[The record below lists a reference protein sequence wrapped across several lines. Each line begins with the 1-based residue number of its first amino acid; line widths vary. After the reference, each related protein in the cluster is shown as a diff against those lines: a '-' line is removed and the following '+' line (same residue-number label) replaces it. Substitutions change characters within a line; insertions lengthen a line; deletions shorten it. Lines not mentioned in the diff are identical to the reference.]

1 MVLNLENQI
10 NEVLAHRGLVLKYK
24 ETMPSSAEDM
34 YEFNAWFEDNQLNRY
49 PFHTFFIR
57 NTENKPDFNYKRKA
71 LKMLLN
77 LIIEA
82 YFDNVNPITK
92 KDGDK

>member
-24 ETMPSSAEDM
+24 EITPSSAEDR
-34 YEFNAWFEDNQLNRY
+34 YEFNVWLEDNQLNKY

-57 NTENKPDFNYKRKA
+57 NIDNKPDFNYKRKA

-77 LIIEA
+77 TIIEA

-92 KDGDK
+92 KDGNK

>member
-10 NEVLAHRGLVLKYK
+10 NNVLAGRGLALRYK
-24 ETMPSSAEDM
+24 ETNPSSSEDM
-34 YEFNAWFEDNQLNRY
+34 YEFEVWFEDNKLNKY

-71 LKMLLN
+71 LTMLLN
-77 LIIEA
+77 VIIEG
-82 YFDNVNPITK
+82 YFDNVNPVTK
-92 KDGDK
+92 KNGN

>member
-10 NEVLAHRGLVLKYK
+10 NEVLSHRGLVLKYK
-24 ETMPSSAEDM
+24 EIMPSSAEDM
-34 YEFNAWFEDNQLNRY
+34 YEFTAWFEDNNLNKY

-92 KDGDK
+92 KDGNK

>member
-34 YEFNAWFEDNQLNRY
+34 YEFIAWFEDNQLNRY

-92 KDGDK
+92 KDGNK

>member
-1 MVLNLENQI
+1 MILNLENQI
-10 NEVLAHRGLVLKYK
+10 NDVLSHRGLVLKYK
-24 ETMPSSAEDM
+24 ETIPSSAEDM
-34 YEFNAWFEDNQLNRY
+34 YEFNVWFEDNQLNRY

-71 LKMLLN
+71 LKLLLN

-82 YFDNVNPITK
+82 YFDNINPIVK

>member
-10 NEVLAHRGLVLKYK
+10 NEILSHRGLVLKYK

-34 YEFNAWFEDNQLNRY
+34 YEFNIWFEDNQLNRY

-57 NTENKPDFNYKRKA
+57 NIDNKPDFNYKRKA

-77 LIIEA
+77 TIIEA
-82 YFDNVNPITK
+82 YFDNINPVTK
-92 KDGDK
+92 KNGNK

>member
-10 NEVLAHRGLVLKYK
+10 NAVLAHRGLVLKYK
-24 ETMPSSAEDM
+24 ETMPSSVEDM
-34 YEFNAWFEDNQLNRY
+34 YEFNVWFEDNQFNKY

-57 NTENKPDFNYKRKA
+57 NIENKPDFNYKRKA

-77 LIIEA
+77 IMIEG
-82 YFDNVNPITK
+82 YFDNINPITK
-92 KDGDK
+92 KDGNK

>member
-10 NEVLAHRGLVLKYK
+10 NNVLARRGLVLRYK
-24 ETMPSSAEDM
+24 ETNPSSSEDM
-34 YEFNAWFEDNQLNRY
+34 YEFEAWFEDNKLNKY

-57 NTENKPDFNYKRKA
+57 NTENKSDFNYKRKA
-71 LKMLLN
+71 LTMLLN
-77 LIIEA
+77 IIIEG

-92 KDGDK
+92 KDGNK

>member
-10 NEVLAHRGLVLKYK
+10 NEILAHRGLVLKYK
-24 ETMPSSAEDM
+24 ETMPSSTEDI
-34 YEFNAWFEDNQLNRY
+34 YEFNVWFEDNQFNKY

-57 NTENKPDFNYKRKA
+57 NIENKPDFNYKRKA

-92 KDGDK
+92 KDGNK

>member
-10 NEVLAHRGLVLKYK
+10 NDVLSHRGLVLKYK
-24 ETMPSSAEDM
+24 EIMPSSAEDM
-34 YEFNAWFEDNQLNRY
+34 YEFNVWFEDNQLNRY

-57 NTENKPDFNYKRKA
+57 NTENKSDFNYKRKA
-71 LKMLLN
+71 LKLLLN

-82 YFDNVNPITK
+82 YFDNINPIVK

>member
-1 MVLNLENQI
+1 MVLNLKNQI
-10 NEVLAHRGLVLKYK
+10 NEVLKSRGLVIKYK
-24 ETMPSSAEDM
+24 ETMPSSDEDM
-34 YEFNAWFEDNQLNRY
+34 YEFNVWLEDNQLNRY

-57 NTENKPDFNYKRKA
+57 NIDNKPDFNYKRKA

-77 LIIEA
+77 TIIES

-92 KDGDK
+92 KNGNK

>member
-24 ETMPSSAEDM
+24 ETMPSSSEDM
-34 YEFNAWFEDNQLNRY
+34 YEFTAWFEDNQLNRY

-57 NTENKPDFNYKRKA
+57 NTENKLDFNYKRKA

>member
-10 NEVLAHRGLVLKYK
+10 NEVLSHRGLVLKYK
-24 ETMPSSAEDM
+24 EIMPSSAEDM
-34 YEFNAWFEDNQLNRY
+34 YEFTAWFEDNNLNKY

-92 KDGDK
+92 KDGSK

>member
-10 NEVLAHRGLVLKYK
+10 NNVLAGRGLILRYK
-24 ETMPSSAEDM
+24 ETNPSSSEDM
-34 YEFNAWFEDNQLNRY
+34 YEFEVWFEDNKLNKY

-71 LKMLLN
+71 LTMLLN
-77 LIIEA
+77 VIIEG
-82 YFDNVNPITK
+82 YFDNVNPVTK
-92 KDGDK
+92 KNGN